1 MNLVKELDKIQEAT
15 ISEFEKENY
24 DMDAMQ
30 KLVFDYTGNAVATQV
45 LLGKTPLAK
54 FEKDICAI
62 MDKSG
67 YDYVLELVTIAVTCD
82 GGCYEIYYHLSWYDG
97 EIYTQTFRFETVY

>member
-1 MNLVKELDKIQEAT
+1 
-15 ISEFEKENY
+15 
-24 DMDAMQ
+24 
-30 KLVFDYTGNAVATQV
+30 
-45 LLGKTPLAK
+45 
-54 FEKDICAI
+54 

-97 EIYTQTFRFETVY
+97 EICTQTFRFETVY